1 MSSTSDTLKVLG
13 EAGDSVNIVGNFR
26 DLGVSGHYH
35 RYKLGAAMLLVDTD
49 IADVR

>member
-35 RYKLGAAMLLVDTD
+35 RYKVGAGLLLVDTD